1 MTKSAI
7 DADAILKR
15 ATPLA
20 HQRFTDRTVIVTGAA
35 RGMGASHARGFVA
48 EGANVIIADV
58 LDHEGCRL
66 ADELGDRAIFSRLDV
81 TSEADWAAEQR
92 AQSRRSSRA
101 ADRSARMCFAD
112 PRHFDDGP
120 QAAGK
125 RKRVRRNGSRVN
137 T

>member
-66 ADELGDRAIFSRLDV
+66 ANKETAPSFFSRP
-81 TSEADWAAEQR
+81 
-92 AQSRRSSRA
+92 
-101 ADRSARMCFAD
+101 SA
-112 PRHFDDGP
+112 
-120 QAAGK
+120 
-125 RKRVRRNGSRVN
+125 
-137 T
+137 